1 MISVSQLE
9 ADVRVVVVVEN
20 GDRFTSVA
28 DAVEYF
34 EADRGRARSSI
45 ILRSKNS

>member
-1 MISVSQLE
+1 MISVSRLE

-34 EADRGRARSSI
+34 EADRGRGRGRQSS
-45 ILRSKNS
+45 